1 MRSAF
6 QSRFNVLWDHCSV
19 PSATIVSFYF
29 VVHDSSFR
37 WRAAI
42 WGRWFIGFVALN
54 IGLFP
59 AIISRALSPSS
70 WGLFGEWF

>member
-1 MRSAF
+1 MI
-6 QSRFNVLWDHCSV
+6 
-19 PSATIVSFYF
+19 SATIISFYF
-29 VVHDSSFR
+29 VVLTVSVGGR
-37 WRAAI
+37 VGAI
-42 WGRWFIGFVALN
+42 WRRWFIGFVALN